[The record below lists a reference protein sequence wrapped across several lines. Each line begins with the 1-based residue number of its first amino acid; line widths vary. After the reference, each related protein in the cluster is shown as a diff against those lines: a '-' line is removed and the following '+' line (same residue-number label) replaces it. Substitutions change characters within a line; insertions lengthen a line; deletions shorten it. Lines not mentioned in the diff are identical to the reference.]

1 MPEQWTQDQEQCFR
15 DEVVRIVS
23 IMGTTEGSTPI
34 TAELLQ
40 LLRVRWLS
48 WSKYQYRLHARKLY
62 ERRPVQV
69 HLRLLS
75 K

>member
-1 MPEQWTQDQEQCFR
+1 MPEQWTNDEEQCFQ

-40 LLRVRWLS
+40 LLRVR
-48 WSKYQYRLHARKLY
+48 
-62 ERRPVQV
+62 
-69 HLRLLS
+69 
-75 K
+75 

>member
-1 MPEQWTQDQEQCFR
+1 MPEQWPQDQEQYFR

-40 LLRVRWLS
+40 LLRVR
-48 WSKYQYRLHARKLY
+48 
-62 ERRPVQV
+62 
-69 HLRLLS
+69 
-75 K
+75 